1 MSFRDLALEVA
12 EYHETAFARDDKTGA
27 FKTLLVN
34 YGFVKYYQR
43 KEHHEWNAPMARLL
57 HDALRDGR
65 PATKK
70 KAGVEN

>member
-1 MSFRDLALEVA
+1 
-12 EYHETAFARDDKTGA
+12 
-27 FKTLLVN
+27 
-34 YGFVKYYQR
+34 
-43 KEHHEWNAPMARLL
+43 MARLL

>member
-34 YGFVKYYQR
+34 YGP
-43 KEHHEWNAPMARLL
+43 HPHP
-57 HDALRDGR
+57 H
-65 PATKK
+65 PSPSPSPHS
-70 KAGVEN
+70 